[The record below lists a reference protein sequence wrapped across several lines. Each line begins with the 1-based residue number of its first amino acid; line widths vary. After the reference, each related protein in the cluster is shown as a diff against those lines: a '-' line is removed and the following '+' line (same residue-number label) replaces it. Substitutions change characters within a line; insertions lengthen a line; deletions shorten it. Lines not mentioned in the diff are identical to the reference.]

1 MNADTKTG
9 LSQLEDRMRQYN
21 QAPVNRQAAAILA
34 KYKIPFIERRQLA
47 ALTMI
52 LEALDRGLLETP
64 TLLEPQLLIVKLM
77 EMPKLAMELMTEC
90 LPGETFEIDLPESL
104 ELDEAAA
111 TVLGVIM
118 DQIMSRPDLVSP
130 Y

>member
-1 MNADTKTG
+1 
-9 LSQLEDRMRQYN
+9 
-21 QAPVNRQAAAILA
+21 
-34 KYKIPFIERRQLA
+34 
-47 ALTMI
+47 
-52 LEALDRGLLETP
+52 
-64 TLLEPQLLIVKLM
+64 
-77 EMPKLAMELMTEC
+77 MELMTEC